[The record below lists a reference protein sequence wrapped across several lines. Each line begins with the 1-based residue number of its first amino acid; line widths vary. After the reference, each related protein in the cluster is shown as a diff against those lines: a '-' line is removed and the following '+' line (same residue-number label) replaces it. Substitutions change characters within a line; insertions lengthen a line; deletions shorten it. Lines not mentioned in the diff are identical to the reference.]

1 MKTPI
6 CDFVKKY
13 IRSGTSR
20 LHMPGHKG
28 KKLLG
33 FEKYD
38 ITEMSGAD
46 SLYEADGIIKES
58 EENARALF
66 NAHTFYS
73 TEGSSHC
80 IRAMLYLVSLKA
92 KDRGERPLILAG
104 RNAHKAFLSA
114 VALLDIDVKW
124 LYGENSYLSCV
135 ITPEK
140 LEKAL
145 GSVDKT
151 PTAVYI
157 TSPDYL
163 GNMCDI
169 SALGKVC
176 DKYGTML
183 LVDNAHGAYLKFLEK
198 GLHPIELG
206 ATMCCD
212 SAHKTLPA
220 LTGGAYLHIS
230 KKAEDVFKN
239 NAKHALAMF
248 GTTSPSYLVLQ
259 SLDCVNGYLAD
270 GYENKLNSYLD
281 KADRIKNELIEYG
294 YTFVGD
300 ERLKFTLDVKKFG
313 YTGVDFADI
322 LRKGHKI
329 ECEFAD
335 NDYVV
340 LMLSPDNKDL
350 LRVKKALLKIE
361 RKEPIDIVSP
371 LPAVGEALVGIREA
385 MLSPNEEISVED
397 AEGRILGV
405 CTVSCPPAVP
415 ILMPGERINKEA
427 ISVFKYYGIS
437 TVKVIK

>member
-6 CDFVKKY
+6 YDFVKKY
-13 IRSGTSR
+13 IRSGTAR

-28 KKLLG
+28 VKLLG

-38 ITEMSGAD
+38 ITEMKGAD

-58 EENARALF
+58 EENAGKLF
-66 NAHTFYS
+66 GADTFYS

-80 IRAMLYLVSLKA
+80 IRAMLYLATLKA
-92 KDRGERPLILAG
+92 KEKGERPLILAG

-114 VALLDIDVKW
+114 VAMLDIDVMW

-140 LEKAL
+140 LEKVL
-145 GSVDKT
+145 GSVDKM

-169 SALGKVC
+169 SALSGVC
-176 DKYGTML
+176 EKYGTML
-183 LVDNAHGAYLKFLEK
+183 LVDNAHGAYLKYLDMSM
-198 GLHPIELG
+198 HPMDLG

-239 NAKHALAMF
+239 NVKHALAMF
-248 GTTSPSYLVLQ
+248 GTTSPSYLILQ
-259 SLDCVNGYLAD
+259 SLDLVNKYIAD
-270 GYENKLNSYLD
+270 GYVKKLNSFLENAD
-281 KADRIKNELIEYG
+281 KVKAELTEYG
-294 YTFVGD
+294 YVFVGD

-322 LRKGHKI
+322 LRKNYKI

-350 LRVKKALLKIE
+350 IKVKKALMKIE
-361 RKEPIDIVSP
+361 KKKAITDVSP
-371 LPAVGEALVGIREA
+371 LPTVSEAVVSIREA
-385 MLSPNEEISVED
+385 MLGLNEEINVD
-397 AEGRILGV
+397 NAEGRILGV

-415 ILMPGERINKEA
+415 ILMPGERINKKA

-437 TVKVIK
+437 TVKVMK

>member
-38 ITEMSGAD
+38 ITEMNGAD

-58 EENARALF
+58 EENASALF

-114 VALLDIDVKW
+114 VTLLDIDVDW

-140 LEKAL
+140 LEKVL

-169 SALGKVC
+169 FALSKVC
-176 DKYGTML
+176 EKYGTML
-183 LVDNAHGAYLKFLEK
+183 VVDNAHGAYLKFLEK
-198 GLHPIELG
+198 GLHPMDLG

-230 KKAEDVFKN
+230 KKAEDVFKS
-239 NAKHALAMF
+239 NAKYGLTLF
-248 GTTSPSYLVLQ
+248 GTTSPSYLILQ

-270 GYENKLNSYLD
+270 AYKNKLNSYLD

-322 LRKGHKI
+322 LRKSHKI

-361 RKEPIDIVSP
+361 RKEPIDIVPP

-385 MLSPNEEISVED
+385 MLSPNEEISVDD

-415 ILMPGERINKEA
+415 ILMPGERITKEA
-427 ISVFKYYGIS
+427 ISAFNYYGIKNI
-437 TVKVIK
+437 KVIK

>member
-13 IRSGTSR
+13 IRSGTAR

-28 KKLLG
+28 VKLLG

-58 EENARALF
+58 EENAGRLF
-66 NAHTFYS
+66 GADTFYS

-124 LYGENSYLSCV
+124 LYGENRYLSCV

-169 SALGKVC
+169 SLLSKVC
-176 DKYGTML
+176 EKYGAML
-183 LVDNAHGAYLKFLEK
+183 IVDNAHGAYLKFLKK

-322 LRKGHKI
+322 LRKSHKI

-361 RKEPIDIVSP
+361 GKEPIDIVPP

-385 MLSPNEEISVED
+385 MLSPNEEISVDD

>member
-1 MKTPI
+1 MNTPI
-6 CDFVKKY
+6 YDFVKKY
-13 IRSGTSR
+13 IKSGTAR

-28 KKLLG
+28 VKLLG

-38 ITEMSGAD
+38 ITEMKGAD

-58 EENARALF
+58 EKNAGALF
-66 NAHTFYS
+66 NADTFYS

-80 IRAMLYLVSLKA
+80 IRAMLYLATLKA
-92 KDRGERPLILAG
+92 KERGERPLILAG

-114 VALLDIDVKW
+114 VAMLDIDVMW

-145 GSVDKT
+145 GGVDKI

-169 SALGKVC
+169 FALSKVC
-176 DKYGTML
+176 EKYGTML
-183 LVDNAHGAYLKFLEK
+183 LLDNAHGAYLKFLDRSM
-198 GLHPIELG
+198 HPMDLG
-206 ATMCCD
+206 AVMCCD

-220 LTGGAYLHIS
+220 LTGGAYLHIN
-230 KKAEDVFKN
+230 KKSDQVFKN
-239 NAKHALAMF
+239 NAKNALAMF
-248 GTTSPSYLVLQ
+248 GSTSPSYLILQ
-259 SLDCVNGYLAD
+259 SLDLVNKYIAD
-270 GYENKLNSYLD
+270 GYAKKLNSYLKEAD
-281 KADRIKNELIEYG
+281 KIKAELTEYG
-294 YTFVGD
+294 YSFVGD
-300 ERLKFTLDVKKFG
+300 ERLKFTLDTKQNG

-322 LRKGHKI
+322 LRKNHGI

-335 NDYVV
+335 SDYVV
-340 LMLSPDNKDL
+340 LMLSPDNNDL
-350 LRVKKALLKIE
+350 IRVKKALMKIE
-361 RKEPIDIVSP
+361 KKQAITDMSP
-371 LPAVGEALVGIREA
+371 LPTVSEAVVSIREA
-385 MLSPNEEISVED
+385 MLSLNEEINVD
-397 AEGRILGV
+397 NAEGRILGV